1 MKLYL
6 LKESNNL
13 YDVDGGVIAVCTSV
27 DKCIN
32 LMNVLADE
40 EENSSWDS
48 TEINEAKP
56 FREFTTLDMSRKD
69 GAFRSFEIVE
79 CFADDFIF

>member
-6 LKESNNL
+6 LKENNNL
-13 YDVDGGVIAVCTSV
+13 YDVEEGVIAVCTSV

-40 EENSSWDS
+40 EQDSLWDS
-48 TEINEAKP
+48 IEINEAKP
-56 FREFTTLDMSRKD
+56 YREFTTLDMSRKD
-69 GAFRSFEIVE
+69 GAYRSFEIVE
-79 CFADDFIF
+79 CITDDFI